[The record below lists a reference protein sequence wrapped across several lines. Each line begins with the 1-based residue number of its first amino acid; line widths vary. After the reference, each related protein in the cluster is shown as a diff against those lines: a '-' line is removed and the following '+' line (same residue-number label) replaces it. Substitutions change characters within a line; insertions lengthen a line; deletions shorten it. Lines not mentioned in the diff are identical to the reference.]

1 MQQRHETVLRQFR
14 FTAVADGDFGR
25 ALHVHATVIGR
36 ERVGRQVFHFTTRL
50 DTTDARAPAV
60 VLERTVDVHCHRV
73 GGVGPGVLGAVGAV
87 GVFFEGEGFHR
98 IGLGAIRQAC
108 QEARHGQADVARVFR
123 FTQRAPAG
131 VFRGGEDLG
140 QVAWVRQFLP
150 RTHAHHGRRGRSD
163 ERRVHGGADFRQ
175 LAQQF
180 HVGRRLVEVVV
191 THQAAVRFAT
201 ELAVFFFVHLLEDR
215 ALVPRGA
222 LEFLQGLVQVWLGDV
237 EHANLQLLI
246 ALGVIDQ
253 VMQATPGAF
262 QLLEILVVDD
272 LVDLG
277 GELGVDGGDDRFD
290 RLDRVVGHQV
300 GLRQGLFSQGAHRG
314 FNGFAGTLGLGF
326 EFLQQ
331 QVRELAGFFGG
342 TQDLAA
348 FAGGIVRH
356 DYCSPAGLG
365 ALASA

>member
-1 MQQRHETVLRQFR
+1 
-14 FTAVADGDFGR
+14 
-25 ALHVHATVIGR
+25 
-36 ERVGRQVFHFTTRL
+36 
-50 DTTDARAPAV
+50 
-60 VLERTVDVHCHRV
+60 
-73 GGVGPGVLGAVGAV
+73 
-87 GVFFEGEGFHR
+87 
-98 IGLGAIRQAC
+98 
-108 QEARHGQADVARVFR
+108 
-123 FTQRAPAG
+123 
-131 VFRGGEDLG
+131 
-140 QVAWVRQFLP
+140 
-150 RTHAHHGRRGRSD
+150 
-163 ERRVHGGADFRQ
+163 
-175 LAQQF
+175 
-180 HVGRRLVEVVV
+180 
-191 THQAAVRFAT
+191 
-201 ELAVFFFVHLLEDR
+201 
-215 ALVPRGA
+215 
-222 LEFLQGLVQVWLGDV
+222 VQVWLGDV

-300 GLRQGLFSQGAHRG
+300 GLRQGLFGQGAHRG